1 MYSDD
6 NFYQISKL
14 NKKVAELAQRLAGAE
29 RLAERVDN
37 LNNKVAELEQHF
49 ADTAWLADWLNE
61 CVDNLDNKVAKL
73 EQGRKDIWWDISY
86 STGVTR
92 KLGLVF
98 ATLLKG
104 TPLLDK
110 AFYGAPNPTPRHVLR
125 SEFGIKFPDD
135 TEANSR

>member
-14 NKKVAELAQRLAGAE
+14 NKKVAELEQLLSYVE
-29 RLAERVDN
+29 
-37 LNNKVAELEQHF
+37 ELTHMQ
-49 ADTAWLADWLNE
+49 ADIL
-61 CVDNLDNKVAKL
+61 
-73 EQGRKDIWWDISY
+73 
-86 STGVTR
+86 
-92 KLGLVF
+92 

-110 AFYGAPNPTPRHVLR
+110 AFYGAPNPTPRHVLH